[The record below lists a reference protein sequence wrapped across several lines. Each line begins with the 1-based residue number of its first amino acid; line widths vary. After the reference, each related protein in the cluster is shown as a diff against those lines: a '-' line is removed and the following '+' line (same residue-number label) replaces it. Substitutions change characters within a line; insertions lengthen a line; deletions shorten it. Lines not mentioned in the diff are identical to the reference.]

1 MQHTVATQQS
11 WSDRVRVEPV
21 HDAWS
26 VAGHHLRRI
35 YELVA
40 CHGLTAKADLY
51 AAAVVSRTAGD
62 DAVIALEILG
72 LLTRTGRG
80 TVAVGPTTLDSI
92 AAAHHTET
100 VRQERITRYRTERE
114 QWHAWLDARDQDRDA
129 AAQAALDRSTPVQ
142 HPDAERTFWEAVMAN
157 APPGDIDEGAEH
169 HAIEMVADNWVADR

>member
-1 MQHTVATQQS
+1 MQHTVASQHS
-11 WSDRVRVEPV
+11 RVDRVRVEPV

-80 TVAVGPTTLDSI
+80 TVGWGQ
-92 AAAHHTET
+92 
-100 VRQERITRYRTERE
+100 R
-114 QWHAWLDARDQDRDA
+114 
-129 AAQAALDRSTPVQ
+129 RSTALPR
-142 HPDAERTFWEAVMAN
+142 HTTPK
-157 APPGDIDEGAEH
+157 P
-169 HAIEMVADNWVADR
+169 